1 MRNNQALYL
10 VIVFV
15 LMVTTLL
22 TGFFIIKS
30 EQSSNCWDQYSTE
43 EQAIL
48 NCEVHQ

>member
-1 MRNNQALYL
+1 MRNNQVFYL

-22 TGFFIIKS
+22 FGFFIIK
-30 EQSSNCWDQYSTE
+30 EGQSSCWDQYATE

-48 NCEVHQ
+48 NCEVHE